1 MQRRRVT
8 FRKII
13 RVETVSSQGGGKI
26 SCKHFHAR
34 PEASILGSLVVA
46 NVENTHRS
54 FVTAI
59 YWY

>member
-13 RVETVSSQGGGKI
+13 RVETVSSQGGGKT
-26 SCKHFHAR
+26 
-34 PEASILGSLVVA
+34 LVVA